1 MERVVLVTGGS
12 GGLGSAVTEAFLE
25 DGWRVAVP
33 THASGGLDALTDL
46 AARHPERLT
55 WFGADLATESGAGEA
70 VARTANWGGRLDA
83 VVHTVGGYAGGAPLH
98 ETAVDDWDRMMSIN
112 LRSAFLIARAAIPR
126 LSGDGAL
133 VFVSSRAA
141 LKGRKGHAA
150 YAVSKAALLTLTEA
164 IAEEYQGRVRAN
176 AVLPGTI
183 YTPANRAAMP
193 GAKHDAWT
201 PPAEIARVI
210 VFLASSASKTIS
222 GTAVPVYGDS

>member
-33 THASGGLDALTDL
+33 THSSGSDVLTDL
-46 AARHPERLT
+46 AARHPDRLT
-55 WFGADLATESGAGEA
+55 WFAADLATETGAGEA
-70 VARTANWGGRLDA
+70 VARAANWGGRLDA

-98 ETAVDDWDRMMSIN
+98 ETAPDEWDRMMSIN
-112 LRSAFLIARAAIPR
+112 LRSAFLVARAAIPR
-126 LSGDGAL
+126 LREGGTL

-141 LKGRKGHAA
+141 LRGRKGHVP

-164 IAEEYQGRVRAN
+164 IAEEYKGRVRAN

-183 YTPANRAAMP
+183 DTPANRAAMP
-193 GAKHDAWT
+193 DAKHETWT
-201 PPAEIARVI
+201 APAEIARVI
-210 VFLASSASKTIS
+210 VFLASGASGVVS
-222 GTAVPVYGDS
+222 GAAVPVYGES

>member
-12 GGLGSAVTEAFLE
+12 GGLGSAVTEAFLA

-33 THASGGLDALTDL
+33 THSAGGSDALTGL
-46 AARHPERLT
+46 AERHEGRLT
-55 WFGADLATESGAGEA
+55 WFPADLATEAGAGEA

-126 LSGDGAL
+126 LPEGGSI

-150 YAVSKAALLTLTEA
+150 YAVSKAALLTLAEA
-164 IAEEYQGRVRAN
+164 IAEEYRGRVRAN

-183 YTPANRAAMP
+183 DTPANRASMP
-193 GAKHDAWT
+193 DAKHDAWT
-201 PPAEIARVI
+201 RPEEIARVI
-210 VFLASSASKTIS
+210 LFLASGASGVVS
-222 GTAVPVYGDS
+222 GGAVPVYGES

>member
-12 GGLGSAVTEAFLE
+12 GGLGSAVTEAFLA

-33 THASGGLDALTDL
+33 THSSGGVEALEAL
-46 AARHPERLT
+46 AAEHSDRLT
-55 WFGADLATESGAGEA
+55 WFPADLSTEAGAGEA
-70 VARTANWGGRLDA
+70 VARAANWGGRLDA

-98 ETAVDDWDRMMSIN
+98 ETAVDEWDRMLSIN

-126 LSGDGAL
+126 LPDGGAL

-141 LKGRKGHAA
+141 LKGRKGHVP

-164 IAEEYQGRVRAN
+164 IAEEYRGRVRAN

-183 YTPANRAAMP
+183 DTPANRAAMP
-193 GAKHDAWT
+193 DAKHDAWT

-210 VFLASSASKTIS
+210 LFLASGES
-222 GTAVPVYGDS
+222 GVVSGAAVPVYGES

>member
-12 GGLGSAVTEAFLE
+12 GGLGSAVTEAFLA

-33 THASGGLDALTDL
+33 THSGGGSETLDAL
-46 AARHPERLT
+46 AARHADRLT
-55 WFGADLATESGAGEA
+55 WFPADLATEPGAGEA
-70 VARTANWGGRLDA
+70 VARTASWGGRLDA
-83 VVHTVGGYAGGAPLH
+83 VVHTVGGYAGGTPLH
-98 ETAVDDWDRMMSIN
+98 ETAVDEWDRMMSIN

-126 LSGDGAL
+126 MTDGGAL

-141 LKGRKGHAA
+141 LRGRKGNVP

-164 IAEEYQGRVRAN
+164 IAEEYRGRVRAN

-183 YTPANRAAMP
+183 DTPANRAAMP
-193 GAKHDAWT
+193 GARHEAWT

-210 VFLASSASKTIS
+210 VFLASGASGVVS
-222 GTAVPVYGDS
+222 GAAVPVYGAS

>member
-1 MERVVLVTGGS
+1 MARVVLVTGGS
-12 GGLGSAVTEAFLE
+12 GGLGSAVTEAFLA

-33 THASGGLDALTDL
+33 THSADGSSTLTDL
-46 AARHPERLT
+46 GARYPDRLT
-55 WFGADLATESGAGEA
+55 WFPADLATEGGAGEA

-126 LSGDGAL
+126 MGDDGSL

-141 LKGRKGHAA
+141 VKGRKGHVP
-150 YAVSKAALLTLTEA
+150 YAVAKAALLTLAEA
-164 IAEEYQGRVRAN
+164 IAEEYRGRVRAN
-176 AVLPGTI
+176 AMLPGTI
-183 YTPANRAAMP
+183 DTPANRAAMP
-193 GAKHDAWT
+193 DAGHETWT

-210 VFLASSASKTIS
+210 LFLASGASGVVS
-222 GTAVPVYGDS
+222 GAAVPVYGES